1 MGYSGAFEEAEFSE
15 QSKNEGFTGI
25 IKEDKL
31 GFSCIY
37 IQAKCRNAN
46 TIFDSADVQK
56 FVGALAGQGIQKGL
70 FITTA
75 KFTKEA
81 QSYAAKQSATKVVLV
96 DGEKLTKLMIEY
108 NVGVSTLNIYAVKK
122 IDSAFFDEDS
132 F

>member
-1 MGYSGAFEEAEFSE
+1 MGYKGAFEEDEFSE
-15 QSKNEGFTGI
+15 QSKNEGFIGI

-31 GFSCIY
+31 GFSSIC
-37 IQAKCRNAN
+37 IQAKCRNAD
-46 TIFDSADVQK
+46 TIFDSAEVQK
-56 FVGALAGQGIQKGL
+56 FFGALAGQGIQKGL

-108 NVGVSTLNIYAVKK
+108 NVGLSALNTYTVKK
-122 IDSAFFDEDS
+122 IDYDFFDEENY
-132 F
+132 